1 MTLGLFFTSWLNRS
15 FSQRFRLNWLNN
27 APPASASW
35 TSAPA
40 GYVGGVGTVRPALG
54 RGSLGG
60 RLGRRPSW
68 LCNSTIRLF
77 VQWRVCRCPNPP
89 LHFSVLNLAK
99 ILLNN
104 SFYFIRRR
112 QKIYKRCL
120 IYFLRVQVSGK
131 YNVI

>member
-68 LCNSTIRLF
+68 LCNSTIRLLR
-77 VQWRVCRCPNPP
+77 VWRILGGGKMRQTLC
-89 LHFSVLNLAK
+89 VLSLAK
-99 ILLNN
+99 IINKKIL
-104 SFYFIRRR
+104 FILPLTFVRDFTAAA
-112 QKIYKRCL
+112 KNL
-120 IYFLRVQVSGK
+120 
-131 YNVI
+131 